1 MTWQIF
7 VRAAAESDLES
18 LSDGDQQ
25 SLASEMFAWVEQ
37 GPPRQTAR
45 DVLGVTMFDDTV
57 ADAFRVTYVVDDEHE
72 RVFVVRIRKARRG
85 D

>member
-18 LSDGDQQ
+18 LSAADQQ
-25 SLASEMFAWVEQ
+25 TVASEMFAWVEQ
-37 GPPRQTAR
+37 GPPRQTPRA
-45 DVLGVTMFDDTV
+45 VLGVPMFDDTV
-57 ADAFRVTYVVDDEHE
+57 ASGFRVTYVVDDEQS
-72 RVFVVRIRKARRG
+72 RVFVIRIRKALRR